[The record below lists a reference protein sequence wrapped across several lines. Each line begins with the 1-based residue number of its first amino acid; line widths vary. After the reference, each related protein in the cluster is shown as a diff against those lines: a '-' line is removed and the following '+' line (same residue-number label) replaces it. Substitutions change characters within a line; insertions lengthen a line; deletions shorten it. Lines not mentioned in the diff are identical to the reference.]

1 MGQDEEKIKLQVG
14 RTPPQALSM
23 NEFAIND
30 CQGELSCL
38 FFSQSLNYVELK
50 LTFLTSCDF
59 FLGRKKDMIFKGLKC
74 GSLIKT
80 TLKLFIYASV
90 LILLLWRELGKGQK
104 TEIKRG

>member
-38 FFSQSLNYVELK
+38 FFFPKV
-50 LTFLTSCDF
+50 
-59 FLGRKKDMIFKGLKC
+59 
-74 GSLIKT
+74 
-80 TLKLFIYASV
+80 
-90 LILLLWRELGKGQK
+90 
-104 TEIKRG
+104 